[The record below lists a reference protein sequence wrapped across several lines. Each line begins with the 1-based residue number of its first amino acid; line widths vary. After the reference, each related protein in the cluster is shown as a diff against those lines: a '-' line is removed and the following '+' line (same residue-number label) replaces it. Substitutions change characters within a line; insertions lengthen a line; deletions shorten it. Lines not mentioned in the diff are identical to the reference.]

1 MAHPA
6 RREQSGQ
13 IYLTVALLI
22 VTLLACAG
30 LATDLGYFQNQ
41 RRRMQSAADSA
52 AIAGERELMA
62 GNTSTVVSAAQN
74 DASINGFTDGS
85 NQTIVTVHNPP
96 LSGAH
101 AGDSNAVEVIVKQPQ
116 PTFLLRVLGMKSVN
130 VATRATAIE
139 GGSLD
144 CIYALNPTARD
155 TVAFG
160 FGVSLFASNCG
171 IIDDSNNQ
179 SEAMSFEIVSLVK
192 AASFAVTGKVGSF
205 LITLVSPKPVTGTPP
220 VPDPFARLQAPAFA
234 VGHCDHINYQV
245 PLVSVGRPPINPGVY
260 CGGITSPLASVGTLT
275 LNPGTYIL
283 NGGGLQFTGAA
294 ILKNAKTGGDGHG
307 GVTFYITGNSTYPY
321 EGLNLTGAAINSLN
335 APTSG
340 PYEGIL
346 FFQDRSISSGTASA
360 HPNTI
365 IGVTLARYEGV
376 LYFPTTKLIYAGA
389 NLNAYTIIVADQI
402 QFPLANV
409 TYIYSDYSSLS
420 HGNPVKAPVLAE

>member
-1 MAHPA
+1 MVHPV
-6 RREQSGQ
+6 RRKESGQ
-13 IYLTVALLI
+13 IYVTVALLI

-62 GNTSTVVSAAQN
+62 GNTSTVLSAAQN
-74 DASINGFTDGS
+74 DASINGFKDGS
-85 NQTIVTVHNPP
+85 NQTIVTVNNPP
-96 LSGAH
+96 LNGAH

-116 PTFLLRVLGMKSVN
+116 PTFLLRVLGINSVN
-130 VATRATAIE
+130 VATRAVAIQ

-144 CIYALNPTARD
+144 CIYALNPTAEE
-155 TVAFG
+155 TVTFV
-160 FGVSLFASNCG
+160 GVSLFASNCG
-171 IIDDSNNQ
+171 IIDDSNN

-192 AASFAVTGKVGSF
+192 AASFAVVGKVGSF
-205 LITLVSPKPVTGTPP
+205 LITLVSPNPVTGTPP
-220 VPDPFARLQAPAFA
+220 VSDPFARLQAPA
-234 VGHCDHINYQV
+234 VGSCDHINYQV
-245 PLVSVGRPPINPGVY
+245 PLLGNATINPGVY

-275 LNPGTYIL
+275 LNPGTYII
-283 NGGGLQFTGAA
+283 NGGGLQFTGLA
-294 ILKNAKTGGDGHG
+294 ILKNATTGGDGHG
-307 GVTFYITGNSTYPY
+307 GVTFYITGDSTYHY

-346 FFQDRSISSGTASA
+346 FFQDRSISNGTATA
-360 HPNTI
+360 NPNTI
-365 IGVTLARYEGV
+365 IGVTLAKYEGV

-389 NLNAYTIIVADQI
+389 NLAAYTIIVADQI

-420 HGNPVKAPVLAE
+420 HGNPAKAPVLAE